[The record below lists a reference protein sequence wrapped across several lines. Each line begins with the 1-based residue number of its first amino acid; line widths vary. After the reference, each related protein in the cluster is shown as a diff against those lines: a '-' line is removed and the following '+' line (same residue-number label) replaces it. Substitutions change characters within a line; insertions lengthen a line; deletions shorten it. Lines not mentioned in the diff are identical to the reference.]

1 MHRPKLLI
9 ADDPTA
15 GLVVTIQGR
24 VLNLMQSLAREC
36 GTAQLIV
43 TADLGM
49 AARYLRQDHAL
60 GTHPARF
67 LRVPDPSLFTS
78 VARRRSGGGGAA
90 GSDSWRRPPNLRG
103 PCAASMRDQRLR
115 LLGDIDRG
123 RQAAGGA
130 GHLEGSSLIPIRH
143 HDAGAPRR
151 EKVHATCADAARA
164 SGDHDQ
170 TARKVQIHVVLP
182 SNLSS
187 ANPSSARRHGNR
199 RRHQRSPR
207 SGVNGVRIMI
217 DDS

>member
-49 AARYLRQDHAL
+49 AAWYLRQGHAL
-60 GTHPARF
+60 GTYPARF

-78 VARRRSGGGGAA
+78 VARRRSSLGAAARPVRTGGA
-90 GSDSWRRPPNLRG
+90 GRRTYG
-103 PCAASMRDQRLR
+103 AASMRDQRLDLR

-123 RQAAGGA
+123 RQAAVVRA
-130 GHLEGSSLIPIRH
+130 ISRAVCSFLSAITMQAPPAAKKCTQLVPMPLAPPVTTIKQPAKSRSMSSSR
-143 HDAGAPRR
+143 
-151 EKVHATCADAARA
+151 C
-164 SGDHDQ
+164 
-170 TARKVQIHVVLP
+170 
-182 SNLSS
+182 NLSS
-187 ANPSSARRHGNR
+187 PNPSSERRHGNR
-199 RRHQRSPR
+199 RRHQVARAR
-207 SGVNGVRIMI
+207 GARRANYDR
-217 DDS
+217 